1 MGTYQNEE
9 LSKYLYV
16 LFHYYMETHVLL
28 SPRTGKQ
35 VVDGCCTSV
44 ISQKHLDSDTI
55 ASSNPH

>member
-16 LFHYYMETHVLL
+16 LFHYYMETHV
-28 SPRTGKQ
+28 SPWTGKQ